1 LRSGQYLCFYGMHV
15 LTPAIFEILSILLAQ
30 ASTGRVSLSSALNV
44 LAQREQYLAMIQK
57 GQRFDVGVKYGL
69 FTAQLALALSGKD
82 RNEVLTEMVNVLA
95 ARQMFVEQGESA

>member
-1 LRSGQYLCFYGMHV
+1 
-15 LTPAIFEILSILLAQ
+15 
-30 ASTGRVSLSSALNV
+30 V

-82 RNEVLTEMVNVLA
+82 RDQVLTEIVNVLA
-95 ARQMFVEQGESA
+95 ARQMIAEQGEKA